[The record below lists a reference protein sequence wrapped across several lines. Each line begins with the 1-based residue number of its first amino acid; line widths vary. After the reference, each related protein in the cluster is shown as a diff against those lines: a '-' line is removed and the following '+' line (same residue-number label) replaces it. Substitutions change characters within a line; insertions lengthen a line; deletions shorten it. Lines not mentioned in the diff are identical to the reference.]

1 LINLQ
6 RCLNLIL
13 FLDWNKL
20 ANRLP
25 IEIGR
30 WQGIERQN
38 RTCNI
43 CDKNEI
49 GDEFHYVLQCPSLHD
64 DRRRLLDSTYLTR
77 VNVLK
82 FANLFQS
89 RNFVKIL
96 YSHKPMH
103 YNGAEINTNIQY
115 QYLHS
120 QIMHLTCQMEIFINI
135 YWNYYLNLRK
145 EECFLFIKYILKS
158 TLSWS

>member
-1 LINLQ
+1 MEIVHPILC
-6 RCLNLIL
+6 RCLETLTLEVGN
-13 FLDWNKL
+13 
-20 ANRLP
+20 
-25 IEIGR
+25 G
-30 WQGIERQN
+30 ERQN

-89 RNFVKIL
+89 RNKIKL
-96 YSHKPMH
+96 R
-103 YNGAEINTNIQY
+103 
-115 QYLHS
+115 
-120 QIMHLTCQMEIFINI
+120 HLC
-135 YWNYYLNLRK
+135 K
-145 EECFLFIKYILKS
+145 FIKIIFSK
-158 TLSWS
+158 TRPPG

>member
-1 LINLQ
+1 MHYNGTEIG
-6 RCLNLIL
+6 
-13 FLDWNKL
+13 
-20 ANRLP
+20 LP

-49 GDEFHYVLQCPSLHD
+49 GDEFHYVLQCPSLYD

-89 RNFVKIL
+89 RNKIKLRHLCKFIKIISCQNAILAETDQIVFV
-96 YSHKPMH
+96 
-103 YNGAEINTNIQY
+103 
-115 QYLHS
+115 
-120 QIMHLTCQMEIFINI
+120 
-135 YWNYYLNLRK
+135 LNLN
-145 EECFLFIKYILKS
+145 
-158 TLSWS
+158 